1 MYFVIL
7 FFWLEFLWTLS
18 WVLPLPS
25 GGLPAILSP
34 RSLPAQSDLFQKGMR
49 WLPERRPSV
58 PKPPH
63 APLG

>member
-18 WVLPLPS
+18 WGLPLPS

-34 RSLPAQSDLFQKGMR
+34 RCLPAQSDLFQKGMR
-49 WLPERRPSV
+49 RLP
-58 PKPPH
+58 
-63 APLG
+63 APLPPPLPPAPLA